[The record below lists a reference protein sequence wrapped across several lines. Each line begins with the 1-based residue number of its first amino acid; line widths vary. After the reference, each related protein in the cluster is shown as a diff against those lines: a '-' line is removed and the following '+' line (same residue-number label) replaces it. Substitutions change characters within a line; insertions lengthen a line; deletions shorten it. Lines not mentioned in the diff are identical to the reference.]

1 MLTGAQRTELL
12 ERITFNPE
20 VYGGKAIIRGQR
32 LAVEH
37 VLEMLAAGDT
47 AERILH
53 HFPFLEVDDIQACL
67 LYAAGSVG
75 NEYFAP
81 SLETATQP

>member
-1 MLTGAQRTELL
+1 MSERDLL

-20 VYGGKAIIRGQR
+20 IYGGKAIIRGRR

-47 AERILH
+47 AEGLVEEYEW
-53 HFPFLEVDDIQACL
+53 LEPDDIKACL
-67 LYAAGSVG
+67 LYGAKLAGS
-75 NEYFAP
+75 ARP
-81 SLETATQP
+81 TRDAA